1 MDYRNRLKSFH
12 DEMEREP
19 LAKLLITGRIDLKQS
34 VIYLR
39 SYQPLIVRLCLDN
52 KEIQAD
58 NVLSGLNDNFQDVY
72 QSLINE
78 HNINGVHGEVA
89 NVAMDY
95 RDYLKS
101 LSYIS
106 GDDDKVK
113 AAMFAHVYVQV
124 MGFLS
129 GGQMTNSRSP
139 IKSLYD
145 LPNIDIDDTKNTLRG
160 ILSGYMMRHA
170 DMVIMEMERAYV
182 FTKMILS
189 RIYVLSENYEARYGM
204 TIERS
209 SVKHD

>member
-1 MDYRNRLKSFH
+1 
-12 DEMEREP
+12 MEREP
-19 LAKLLITGRIDLKQS
+19 LAKLLITGRINLKQS
-34 VIYLR
+34 VIYLK

-58 NVLSGLNDNFQDVY
+58 DVLSALNNNFQGVY
-72 QSLINE
+72 QSLIYE
-78 HNINGVHGEVA
+78 HNINGVHNEVS
-89 NVAMDY
+89 NICMDY

-106 GDDDKVK
+106 LDEDKVR
-113 AAMFAHVYVQV
+113 AAIFAHVYVQV

-129 GGQMTNSRSP
+129 GGQMTNNRSP

-170 DMVIMEMERAYV
+170 DMVIMEMERAYT
-182 FTKMILS
+182 FTKGLLS
-189 RIYVLSENYEARYGM
+189 RIYVLSETYESKYGV
-204 TIERS
+204 TIQRS
-209 SVKHD
+209 NLNHD